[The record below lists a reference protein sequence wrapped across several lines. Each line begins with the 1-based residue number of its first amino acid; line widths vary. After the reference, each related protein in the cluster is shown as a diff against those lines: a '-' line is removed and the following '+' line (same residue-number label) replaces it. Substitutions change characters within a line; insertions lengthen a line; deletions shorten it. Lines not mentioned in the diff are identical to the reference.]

1 MTWLRDALRA
11 RRELLLAVK
20 RQVRLLRGAVATLVG
35 VRALLVALALIPPLL
50 IREFVDGVVV
60 AGSASLLPWLLGA
73 FGLVYVAET
82 GAMVVERSARNRM
95 LAGMTVR
102 LRHRNFAAALRKPS
116 SAGSGDLKRAVEE
129 DVEQI
134 GPAFDSHVIQATFVV
149 VRIAALAVLL
159 VILSWHLALI
169 SLVVSVIVTFA
180 VGFFSKGAKH
190 VGATQR
196 AAMGNFDDWLHES
209 IRRWRETKALQL
221 ERRELAAM
229 RRQYEPVQHAM
240 SAAQF
245 YFWGAEAV
253 GRAVDRLAAQAL
265 LYFIGALLIFGGF
278 ITAGVLLAFVRYYV
292 AFAEAIQELRASDVS
307 FQASRA
313 PIRRALDLGA
323 DLPSRSALRAEY
335 ASTSRKRALPPA
347 IVAKRISFGK
357 RLPTEARTGEPIL
370 DRIDLSVPGNAF
382 LSIVGESGSGKTTL
396 ARVLSGELAA
406 DSGSV
411 LVGGAPIQSL
421 SERERFDTFAYV
433 GDDSTVLNI
442 SVRENL
448 LLADAALRDQ
458 ELRRA
463 LEIVVMNDEVE
474 AMDDGLDTLIG
485 ERGTKLSGGQRQRLL
500 LARAILSDRPILM
513 LDEATSQVDPRTDAR
528 VHDSLQRLRSRKSVI
543 TISHRLSTVLNAHS
557 IAVIARGRLV
567 ATGTHADLLESNA
580 EYRRLFAGQDEDG
593 SDHPTG
599 QVPV

>member
-11 RRELLLAVK
+11 RRQLLLAVK
-20 RQVRLLRGAVATLVG
+20 GHVRPLRGAVATLVV

-50 IREFVDGVVV
+50 LREFVDEVVI
-60 AGSASLLPWLLGA
+60 AGNAYLLPWLLGA
-73 FGLVYVAET
+73 FGLVYAAET
-82 GAMVVERSARNRM
+82 AAMVVERSSRNRM
-95 LAGMTVR
+95 LAGMTLR
-102 LRHRNFAAALRKPS
+102 LRHRNFAAALRRPS

-134 GPAFDSHVIQATFVV
+134 GPAFDSHVIQATFLV
-149 VRIAALAVLL
+149 VRMAALAALL

-169 SLVVSVIVTFA
+169 SLAVSVLVTFA
-180 VGFFSKGAKH
+180 VGFFSKGAKR
-190 VGATQR
+190 VGTRQR
-196 AAMGNFDDWLHES
+196 AAMGSFDDWLHES

-253 GRAVDRLAAQAL
+253 GRAVDQLAARAV

-278 ITAGVLLAFVRYYV
+278 ITAGVLLAFVRYYI

-307 FQASRA
+307 FQGARA

-323 DLPSRSALRAEY
+323 DLPSRSALHAEY

-347 IVAKRISFGK
+347 IVAKRISFGE
-357 RLPTEARTGEPIL
+357 RLASGSRTRGPIL

-396 ARVLSGELAA
+396 ARVLAGELAA

-411 LVGGAPIQSL
+411 LVDGAPIQSL
-421 SERERFDTFAYV
+421 SERERFETFAYV

-448 LLADAALRDQ
+448 LLADAALRDD

-463 LEIVVMNDEVE
+463 LGIVVMNDEVE
-474 AMDDGLDTLIG
+474 AMDHGLDTLIG

-528 VHDSLQRLRSRKSVI
+528 VHDALQRLRSRKSVI
-543 TISHRLSTVLNAHS
+543 TISHRLATVLNADS
-557 IAVIARGRLV
+557 IAVIEAGRLV
-567 ATGTHADLLESNA
+567 ARGTHAELLERSG
-580 EYRRLFAGQDEDG
+580 EYRRLFARQDQGLDDTPSV
-593 SDHPTG
+593 SDC
-599 QVPV
+599 